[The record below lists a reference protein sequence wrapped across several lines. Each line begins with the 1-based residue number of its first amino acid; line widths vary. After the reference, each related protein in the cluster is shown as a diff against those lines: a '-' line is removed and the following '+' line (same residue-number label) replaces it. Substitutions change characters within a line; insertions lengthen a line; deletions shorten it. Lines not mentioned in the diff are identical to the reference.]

1 MEKEFA
7 SGFFNENKSNET
19 PSDHQEWLL
28 REYSKLMHR
37 ECLVKKR
44 EEQISKKQEEE
55 SQNKN

>member
-7 SGFFNENKSNET
+7 TSFFNENKSNET

-37 ECLVKKR
+37 ECSVKKR
-44 EEQISKKQEEE
+44 EDKFNKKKSEE
-55 SQNKN
+55 SENKN